1 MNFFSIR
8 PGAWIASWP
17 HTSTSR
23 AWAALA
29 RAVILAV
36 IVWFLWPVASAQT
49 LGLSSNDIAVVNRL
63 STEALKHSSTILNA
77 GRDLENT
84 KFEEGAFGQILK
96 SLNVTIGA
104 GVGASDPF
112 EQANVRGSVTVSVN
126 LSSLTANLSA
136 ESKSPAF
143 EARLREL
150 ERALKLEVLS
160 KFSAWRISVAR
171 ANLSADKLAVRF
183 SEHSAM
189 KARVQAGT
197 ATATD
202 LLKAFEQVNDAQV
215 DLLEKN
221 HAVVIAK
228 SDLARVVGVNLERLD
243 QLLRAA

>member
-1 MNFFSIR
+1 MNFFSVRID
-8 PGAWIASWP
+8 AWYSI
-17 HTSTSR
+17 
-23 AWAALA
+23 A
-29 RAVILAV
+29 RAMILAA
-36 IVWFLWPVASAQT
+36 IVWFLWPTANAQT

-63 STEALKHSSTILNA
+63 NTEALKHSSTVLNA
-77 GRDLENT
+77 RRDLENT
-84 KFEEGAFGQILK
+84 QFEEGAFGQVLK
-96 SLNVTIGA
+96 SLNVTIGG

-112 EQANVRGSVTVSVN
+112 EQANVRGSVSVSVN

-136 ESKSPAF
+136 ASKSPAL
-143 EARLREL
+143 EAKVSEL
-150 ERALKLEVLS
+150 ERTLKLEVLS
-160 KFSAWRISVAR
+160 KFSAWRIVVAR

-202 LLKAFEQVNDAQV
+202 LLKALEQVNDSQV

-243 QLLRAA
+243 ALLRAA

>member
-1 MNFFSIR
+1 MNTLSIR
-8 PGAWIASWP
+8 PEGWIAI
-17 HTSTSR
+17 T
-23 AWAALA
+23 

-36 IVWFLWPVASAQT
+36 IVWFLWPTANAQT
-49 LGLSSNDIAVVNRL
+49 LGLSSNDMTVVNRL
-63 STEALKHSSTILNA
+63 STEAVKHSSSVLNA
-77 GRDLENT
+77 KLDLENT
-84 KFEEGAFGQILK
+84 QFEEGAFGQVLK
-96 SLNVTIGA
+96 SLNVTIGG

-126 LSSLTANLSA
+126 LSSLTANLTA
-136 ESKSPAF
+136 PSKSPTL
-143 EARLREL
+143 EAKVAEL
-150 ERALKLEVLS
+150 ERALRLEVLQ
-160 KFSAWRISVAR
+160 KFSAWRIAVAR

-202 LLKAFEQVNDAQV
+202 LLKALEQVNDAQV

-243 QLLRAA
+243 TLLRAA

>member
-8 PGAWIASWP
+8 PDAWI
-17 HTSTSR
+17 
-23 AWAALA
+23 ALA
-29 RAVILAV
+29 RAVILAL
-36 IVWFLWPVASAQT
+36 IVWFLWPTANAQT
-49 LGLSSNDIAVVNRL
+49 LGLSSNDINVVNLL
-63 STEALKHSSTILNA
+63 SIEAAKHSSTILNA
-77 GRDLENT
+77 RRDLENT
-84 KFEEGAFGQILK
+84 QFEEGAFGQVLK
-96 SLNVTIGA
+96 SLNVTVGG

-112 EQANVRGSVTVSVN
+112 EQANVRGNITVSVN
-126 LSSLTANLSA
+126 LSSLTANLTA
-136 ESKSPAF
+136 PSKSPAL

-150 ERALKLEVLS
+150 ERALRLEVLS

-202 LLKAFEQVNDAQV
+202 LLKALEQVNDAQV

-243 QLLRAA
+243 ALLRTT

>member
-1 MNFFSIR
+1 MNTSSIR
-8 PGAWIASWP
+8 PDAWFAV
-17 HTSTSR
+17 
-23 AWAALA
+23 A

-36 IVWFLWPVASAQT
+36 IVWFLWPAANAQT
-49 LGLSSNDIAVVNRL
+49 LGLSSSDINVVNRL
-63 STEALKHSSTILNA
+63 STEALKHSSTVLNA

-84 KFEEGAFGQILK
+84 QFEEGAFGQVLK
-96 SLNVTIGA
+96 SLNVTVGA

-136 ESKSPAF
+136 PSKSPAL

-150 ERALKLEVLS
+150 ERVLKLEVLS
-160 KFSAWRISVAR
+160 KFSAWRIAVAR

-202 LLKAFEQVNDAQV
+202 LLKALEQVNDAQV

-221 HAVVIAK
+221 HAVVIMK

-243 QLLRAA
+243 ALLRAA